1 MHLVGRRSAQY
12 RTSGELDVAPLDSSL
27 DAVPEAADDTV
38 RLGHLSDPHYGK
50 PLGDGEVPAILGEWL
65 EAFADAGVD
74 VVVLS
79 GDLVETPGDRVGM
92 LRIRRLLEDADLPWV
107 VVPGNHDIVRPS
119 QHGPFGDLF
128 GAYPRIE
135 RHAGVEFVLLD
146 SLAEPTVDERTPF
159 ERLDLQ
165 QTGSLSTGRVGDRQL
180 RRATGLLSDSNVM
193 PRVLVVHHHLRSADD
208 VPGDT
213 PTADAPPVLMVPCLD
228 AKQVTRWAAHHDVR
242 LAFHGHQHA
251 HWPPYVV
258 EDQTVVLNSGS
269 STRGKPTRRARIVDV
284 DPADGPTTI
293 WEVAYG

>member
-1 MHLVGRRSAQY
+1 MQLVGSHHLEY
-12 RTSGELDVAPLDSSL
+12 GDTGNLETLDPLDSPPSTL
-27 DAVPEAADDTV
+27 PDADDTI

-50 PLGDGEVPAILGEWL
+50 PLDDGEVPAILEEWL
-65 EAFADAGVD
+65 EAFADSDVD

-92 LRIRRLLEDADLPWV
+92 LRIRRLLEETDLPWV

-180 RRATGLLSDSNVM
+180 RRATGQLSGSSEI

-213 PTADAPPVLMVPCLD
+213 PTADAPTALMVPCLD

-284 DPADGPTTI
+284 DPADGPTRI